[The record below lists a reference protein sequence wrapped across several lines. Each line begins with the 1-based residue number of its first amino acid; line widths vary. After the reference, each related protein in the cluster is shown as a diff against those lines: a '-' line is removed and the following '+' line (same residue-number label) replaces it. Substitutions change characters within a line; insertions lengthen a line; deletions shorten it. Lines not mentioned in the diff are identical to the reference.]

1 MAHQAATTRSVLI
14 RAVALLFL
22 LVAPAA
28 ASGEEPAETMTNP
41 LLGDAEAIDAGK
53 RFYRSRCIICHP
65 KRGGRGP
72 NLFRSDLTDEQFLE
86 VVINGRDG
94 TLMPAFG
101 VKMSPDEVW
110 QVHAFIKSRDS
121 Y

>member
-1 MAHQAATTRSVLI
+1 MVHQAATTWPVLVRTI
-14 RAVALLFL
+14 ALIFL

-28 ASGEEPAETMTNP
+28 ASDEESDEALTNP
-41 LLGDAEAIDAGK
+41 VLGDADAIDAGK
-53 RFYRSRCIICHP
+53 RFYRMRCVICHL

-72 NLFRSDLTDEQFLE
+72 NLFKSKLTAEKFLD
-86 VVINGRDG
+86 VVINGREG

-110 QVHAFIKSRDS
+110 QVHAFIKSRDA